1 MIFLYRICLLFFFLY
16 LCRRRRCYC
25 CCKKIA
31 FHMNSK
37 SARSKEKKNLS
48 SALCVHVHDVIL
60 NKQQS
65 SESIIKHI
73 LCRAFPQCS
82 FRFYFSF
89 SLSPTNSTVWKL
101 ERYIKVKYCS
111 TCSRRNDEKM
121 RRKEMQERSLS
132 IYFYLSRFMP
142 CNSTSPSSTFIA
154 FCLKSLTRRWCY
166 RTSLYYAVVRVRFN
180 VMQ

>member
-1 MIFLYRICLLFFFLY
+1 MSSSLLLLLLQKNCFS
-16 LCRRRRCYC
+16 
-25 CCKKIA
+25 
-31 FHMNSK
+31 HEEK
-37 SARSKEKKNLS
+37 SARGKKKLS

-82 FRFYFSF
+82 FRFHI
-89 SLSPTNSTVWKL
+89 SLSLSLSATNSTVWKL
-101 ERYIKVKYCS
+101 ERYIKVLHSLCS
-111 TCSRRNDEKM
+111 TCSRRNDEEK

-132 IYFYLSRFMP
+132 IYFYLSRFMH
-142 CNSTSPSSTFIA
+142 CYSSSSSTFIA
-154 FCLKSLTRRWCY
+154 SCLKKSYTTMMTMLPHFT
-166 RTSLYYAVVRVRFN
+166 AVRVRFN